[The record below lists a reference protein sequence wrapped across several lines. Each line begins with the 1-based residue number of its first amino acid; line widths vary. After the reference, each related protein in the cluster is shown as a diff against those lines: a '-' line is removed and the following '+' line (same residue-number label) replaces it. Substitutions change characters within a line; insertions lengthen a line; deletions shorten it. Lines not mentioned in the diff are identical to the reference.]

1 MCGIAGLFS
10 QTPTPSSA
18 LQQSLAALANRGP
31 DASGVTSWN
40 NQWQAT
46 EEQGSN
52 HLLHTRLSIMDTRSA
67 ANQPMQAPNRN
78 IWICYNGE
86 IYGWQK
92 EAEQLK
98 QQGVEFQTHSD
109 TEFILQ
115 GYLAWGFD
123 KLLEYMRG
131 MFAVSILDLEKN
143 KVFCA
148 RDRFGLKP
156 LIYFHD
162 DERFA
167 FSSLV
172 RGIAPLIGKRKVS
185 PEAID
190 AYLAHRYIPA
200 PATIFEG
207 VQRLENG
214 HKLEYDISTR
224 QLTKSAYWSPE
235 PDSSE
240 FFSTL
245 DEAIA
250 IRTVADRPV
259 GLFLSGGIDS
269 SVIATQLAKQGYTNI
284 ETFTAAFPNSSM
296 DESEQAEKIAN
307 KLGLPHTKV
316 VIPESIS
323 ADFDKIVADC
333 DEPFADPSAFP
344 LWYLAKEASGSVKVV
359 LNGDGGD
366 ELFSGYKRY
375 QKHLR
380 SSFRRG
386 FRIPFLPLRPTLNSK
401 GNHKII
407 SELKLSWQQ
416 AYGLRFSGFS
426 INQRAALGIK
436 QPKAVHWRNFPS
448 QQKDPQKA
456 LLEIDRDNYLAEYI
470 LRKADLVSMAHGL
483 EGRSPLLDHH
493 LYNSTLALCDQ
504 QRFTKPAKAIFSS
517 LLDALNEL
525 NPLKQKKRGF
535 NPPLTH
541 WLRHDLNHRFIGLGE
556 RLNQLSDGLL
566 DSLAIDTLVERY
578 SNGEESFAEQILQLL
593 VLDSSL
599 SQLKN
604 G

>member
-10 QTPTPSSA
+10 QIPTPSTALKQSLSA
-18 LQQSLAALANRGP
+18 LENRGP
-31 DASGVTSWN
+31 DASGIASWN
-40 NQWQAT
+40 SQWQASK
-46 EEQGSN
+46 EQACH
-52 HLLHTRLSIMDTRSA
+52 HLLHTRLSIMDTRSV
-67 ANQPMQAPNRN
+67 ANQPMQVPGRDV
-78 IWICYNGE
+78 WICYNGE
-86 IYGWQK
+86 IYDWQAD
-92 EAEQLK
+92 AEQLK
-98 QQGVEFQTHSD
+98 QQGIIFQSHSD

-123 KLLEYMRG
+123 KLLTHMRG
-131 MFAVSILDLEKN
+131 MFAVSILDLEKK

-162 DERFA
+162 HERFA

-172 RGIAPLIGKRKVS
+172 RGITPLIGKQKIS
-185 PEAID
+185 ADAID

-207 VQRLENG
+207 VKRLENG
-214 HKLEYDISTR
+214 HKLEYN
-224 QLTKSAYWSPE
+224 LTTKELKKTAYWNPE
-235 PDSSE
+235 SSDKG
-240 FFSTL
+240 FFETL

-296 DESEQAEKIAN
+296 DESDQAEKIAK

-316 VIPESIS
+316 MIPESIS
-323 ADFDKIVADC
+323 DDFDKIVADC

-344 LWYLAKEASGSVKVV
+344 LWYLAKKASGSVKVV

-375 QKHLR
+375 KKHLR
-380 SSFRRG
+380 SSFRRA
-386 FRIPFLPLRPTLNSK
+386 FSMPFLPTLPNLSNK
-401 GNHKII
+401 GKHKIL
-407 SELKLSWQQ
+407 SELKLTWQQ
-416 AYGLRFSGFS
+416 AYGLRFSGFN
-426 INQRAALGIK
+426 INQRVALGIK
-436 QPKAVHWRNFPS
+436 NPKAVHWRNFPS

-493 LYNSTLALCDQ
+493 LYNSVTSLSNS
-504 QRFTKPAKAIFSS
+504 QRFTKPAKAIFSQLLES
-517 LLDALNEL
+517 LGEL

-541 WLRHDLNHRFIGLGE
+541 WLRHDLNHRFKGLGE
-556 RLNQLSDGLL
+556 RLSLLSDGLL
-566 DSLAIDTLVERY
+566 DQEAIDTLITHYKV
-578 SNGEESFAEQILQLL
+578 GEESLAEQVLQLL

-599 SQLKN
+599 SQLKSN
-604 G
+604 